1 MRNPSHKSLVAISDV
16 DSCSRTTDSKAAFNE
31 QRAANQNCTIGISF
45 GASRELAF
53 RHAKTGELI
62 YVPQKN
68 GMLFYFGRDAML
80 GMNQLIS
87 VEGVE
92 KRDLSP
98 ASGVMNLMNDC
109 DSF

>member
-1 MRNPSHKSLVAISDV
+1 MRNPSHKSLWLLVLHCYDV
-16 DSCSRTTDSKAAFNE
+16 DRCSRRADIKAAFNE

-80 GMNQLIS
+80 GIHQLNREI
-87 VEGVE
+87 GCQ
-92 KRDLSP
+92 LQ
-98 ASGVMNLMNDC
+98 A
-109 DSF
+109 